1 MTKKILIIVGIL
13 AVVGVIFVIGG
24 LYKAGNQ
31 MTAEFE
37 KREPEFRQYIT
48 MTVEEQNAYVSENIN
63 EVYSSILKLAGVSDE
78 EMAALLNTLEELD
91 KIPEVKQAKINW
103 GRSAVARFILDIE
116 NIRKDLSEDVLKQL
130 QAESDEYE
138 NRLSE
143 YKKQINLNKPAQK

>member
-1 MTKKILIIVGIL
+1 MTKKILIVVGIL
-13 AVVGVIFVIGG
+13 AVIGVIFIVGG

-48 MTVEEQNAYVSENIN
+48 MTVEEQNTYVSKNIN

-138 NRLSE
+138 TRLSE
-143 YKKQINLNKPAQK
+143 YKKQINLNKPTQK

>member
-48 MTVEEQNAYVSENIN
+48 MTVEEQNTYVSKNIN

-138 NRLSE
+138 TRLSE

>member
-1 MTKKILIIVGIL
+1 MTKKILIVVGIL
-13 AVVGVIFVIGG
+13 AVIGVIFIVGG

-48 MTVEEQNAYVSENIN
+48 MTVEEQNTYVSKNIN

-138 NRLSE
+138 PRLSE
-143 YKKQINLNKPAQK
+143 YKKQINLNKPTQK